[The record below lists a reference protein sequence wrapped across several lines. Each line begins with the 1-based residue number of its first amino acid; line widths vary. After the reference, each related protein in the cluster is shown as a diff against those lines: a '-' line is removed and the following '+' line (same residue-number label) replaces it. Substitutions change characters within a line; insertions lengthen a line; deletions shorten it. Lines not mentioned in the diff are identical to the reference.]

1 LKILIDVNLSPS
13 WVDVFEQHSIES
25 EHWTSVGNPRAT
37 DTEIIE
43 WARDNGYVV
52 FTHDLDFTTI
62 LALTDASGPS
72 VLQVRG
78 QDVTPA
84 HLGGMVTAALRDHKE
99 ALVTGAVV
107 VVDVARARVRILP
120 LRG

>member
-1 LKILIDVNLSPS
+1 MKILIDVNLSPS

-43 WARDNGYVV
+43 WARDNGYVM

-84 HLGGMVTAALRDHKE
+84 HLGGMVTAPLRDHKE

>member
-1 LKILIDVNLSPS
+1 MKILIDVNLSPS

-72 VLQVRG
+72 VVQVRG

-84 HLGGMVTAALRDHKE
+84 HLGDMVTAALRDHRE